1 MAKRAKTVV
10 SSVVLLVATAFVVS
24 SAWQLTAAVF
34 TRAPAVGPADPRL
47 VACSEQLRPLAAAL
61 DRGADRAGLQSDP
74 ASAMRAF
81 EVALD
86 PEWQKAAAAERACS
100 ETAAGAE
107 AYASLLR
114 LRRGLE
120 GHARRAVS
128 DIAPLRR
135 DFEARL
141 R

>member
-1 MAKRAKTVV
+1 V
-10 SSVVLLVATAFVVS
+10 SGLVLLVATAFVLS
-24 SAWQLTAAVF
+24 SAWQLTRAVF
-34 TRAPAVGPADPRL
+34 LNSPPSGPADPRL
-47 VACSEQLRPLAAAL
+47 VRCSERLRPLASAL
-61 DRGADRAGLQSDP
+61 DRAADHASAQLEA

-81 EVALD
+81 DAALD
-86 PEWQKAAAAERACS
+86 PEWQGIGEAERICGES
-100 ETAAGAE
+100 PAGAE

-128 DIAPLRR
+128 DIGPLRR